1 MHDTA
6 DQERGPVTGTGL
18 NAHPTGTLVDKALQY
33 LRQGPAASE
42 SLAKDLMGLDK
53 APPLVADRIAVAL
66 LGSDPRVRRLG
77 DGKWALTQ
85 LSLGSPK
92 LADCAFAVVDVE
104 TTGNRAANGDRI
116 VEIAVVAVTGDSIEL
131 IYHSLVNPERRISR
145 FASEL
150 TRITDEMVRDKPV
163 FREIADDV
171 MAALA
176 GRIFVAHNVR
186 FDWVFLGREMR
197 SARDLVLHGPRLCT
211 VNLTRR
217 LVPGLRSRSL
227 DSVAS
232 YFGVEIE
239 NRHRATG
246 DAIATARI
254 LRRLL
259 DLASE
264 MGATTLE
271 DLKRLGRKKRKRKR
285 SAMPKSMDDL

>member
-1 MHDTA
+1 MHDA
-6 DQERGPVTGTGL
+6 AGYERGPVSGTGL
-18 NAHPTGTLVDKALQY
+18 EAHPTGNLVDKALQY
-33 LRQGPAASE
+33 LRQGPAASG

-77 DGKWALTQ
+77 DGRWALTQ

-92 LADCAFAVVDVE
+92 LADSAFAVVDVE
-104 TTGNRAANGDRI
+104 TTGSRAANGDRI
-116 VEIAVVAVTGDSIEL
+116 VEIAVVAVTGESVEL

-145 FASEL
+145 FASSL

-163 FREIADDV
+163 FREISDEV

-186 FDWVFLGREMR
+186 FDWGFLGREMR

-211 VNLTRR
+211 VDLTRR

-227 DSVAS
+227 DSVAA
-232 YFGVEIE
+232 YFGIEIE
-239 NRHRATG
+239 DRHRATG

-254 LRRLL
+254 FRRLL
-259 DLASE
+259 DVASE

>member
-1 MHDTA
+1 MHDTTNQA
-6 DQERGPVTGTGL
+6 RGPLTGTGL
-18 NAHPTGTLVDKALQY
+18 NAHPTGTLVDKALLY
-33 LRQGPAASE
+33 LQQGPAGSAS
-42 SLAKDLMGLDK
+42 LTKDLMGLDK

-66 LGSDPRVRRLG
+66 LGADPRVRRLG
-77 DGKWALTQ
+77 DGRWALSQ

-116 VEIAVVAVTGDSIEL
+116 VEIGVVAVTGEKIEL
-131 IYHSLVNPERRISR
+131 IYHSLVNPERRISN
-145 FASEL
+145 FASSL
-150 TRITDEMVRDKPV
+150 TRITQDMVRDKPV

-186 FDWVFLGREMR
+186 FDWVFVGREMR
-197 SARDLVLHGPRLCT
+197 SAHDLVLHGPRLCT
-211 VNLTRR
+211 VDLTRR

-232 YFGVEIE
+232 YFGIEIE
-239 NRHRATG
+239 ERHRATG
-246 DAIATARI
+246 DAVATARI
-254 LRRLL
+254 LRKLL
-259 DLASE
+259 NLATE